1 MKKVLAFL
9 LICALIPAFALAEAT
24 PAEPEKKTV
33 SGVLVD
39 AAMHTILM
47 EDWNGEQVYFYKEGD
62 EDLDGLSDGLYIGKI
77 IECEYVDAED
87 GHAPDGRSRRKNARP
102 SASVRRPSRAKRRPC
117 GRRGIR
123 ARSASDC
130 IWTRRPIP

>member
-47 EDWNGEQVYFYKEGD
+47 EDWNG
-62 EDLDGLSDGLYIGKI
+62 
-77 IECEYVDAED
+77 
-87 GHAPDGRSRRKNARP
+87 
-102 SASVRRPSRAKRRPC
+102 
-117 GRRGIR
+117 
-123 ARSASDC
+123 
-130 IWTRRPIP
+130 